1 MEEWD
6 KQIILDASTRL
17 FKNCNIPE
25 KVINISKEKVP
36 RLLELISNAP
46 IHIITQQVSNYVLK
60 KQQNNEYEK
69 SIQKHLLNYLI
80 IEKTM
85 KTPEIDLPKPQ
96 TNNIKD
102 LIEYQNIYQFYIQK
116 ITLSNYE
123 QAYKEASDLTNEIL
137 NDNYKDKKNIT
148 LKTEHL
154 DRLNKIRE
162 NITNGNKN
170 LLIQW
175 EEILECSNEKF
186 IEANYKEAMKR
197 KPGRPKADKKEKGEN
212 QMMIENFFHN

>member
-1 MEEWD
+1 
-6 KQIILDASTRL
+6 
-17 FKNCNIPE
+17 
-25 KVINISKEKVP
+25 
-36 RLLELISNAP
+36 
-46 IHIITQQVSNYVLK
+46 
-60 KQQNNEYEK
+60 
-69 SIQKHLLNYLI
+69 
-80 IEKTM
+80 M

-96 TNNIKD
+96 TNYIKD

-123 QAYKEASDLTNEIL
+123 QTYKKASALTNEIL
-137 NDNYKDKKNIT
+137 NDNYKDKKNII

-162 NITNGNKN
+162 HITNGSKN

-197 KPGRPKADKKEKGEN
+197 KPGRPKAEKKKEKIRRIFFFFSESIWLREGEKKT
-212 QMMIENFFHN
+212 MIRSMCFLFEFTKKISF